1 MKLLRMT
8 ATFGRLDHETLT
20 LTDGLNLL
28 QLPNEAGKSTWAEF
42 LLAMFYGIDT
52 SEREKT
58 GVLPVK
64 TKYQP
69 WNGKA
74 MEGTIELEQDG
85 RRITLTRTSAAR
97 APMSVFSAVYT
108 DSGLPVEGLTGAN
121 CGERLLGVPKSVYQR
136 SAFVR
141 QAGLGLTP
149 DESLESRLSALV
161 TTGDET
167 VSYAAADK
175 RLQAWQNRV
184 KHNKTGLIPD
194 AERALAAVEENLQT
208 LAGEHQKNL
217 ELHAQL
223 QQLQLQKTNCE
234 AQLRA
239 LEAAETQQKRK
250 RLYDAKLAALQA
262 SNRENAAAAQCARL
276 PQEGTLQTLSQEA
289 AALLRSP
296 EPEKPAPAPEKPAC
310 PPAFAGVDEERLMEK
325 AQHDMREFDRLTAKK
340 YRSSALCWIF
350 AIAGLALATVGWFG
364 LHEILIC
371 AVDALIALGCVGLAL
386 LHARHNRRREQ
397 ELDQAQALLTLYG
410 NRSRDEFAVLA
421 ADTREALRVW
431 RAACSRAAE
440 DAASYEA
447 AKRLQAERTAALLGS
462 VRMFSDAGTPAAAQA
477 AIAKA
482 LAAYGAYHDAQ
493 LAARQAGA
501 QYDALR
507 QAFGELPELPDAP
520 SDPPELTRPQAEAA
534 LARTQTLLAAVQSQ
548 LDQSRGRLEQF
559 GSEAELTAKKQAL
572 GEQLETLN
580 ERKAALELARAALEQ
595 ANTALAARFSPRL
608 VQEASEIF
616 AALTGG
622 RYARVQVDRRMN
634 LEAGEQDAVMHRL
647 LSLSGGT
654 ADGLYL
660 AVRLAICRLLLPA
673 SAPIVLDDALAMLD
687 DTRLRLA
694 MQLLQQEAASRQ
706 ILLFTCQSR
715 EAQALEN

>member
-42 LLAMFYGIDT
+42 LLAMFYGVDT

-223 QQLQLQKTNCE
+223 QQLQQQKTNCE

-239 LEAAETQQKRK
+239 LEAAEAQQKRK

-310 PPAFAGVDEERLMEK
+310 PPAFAGVDEDRLMEK
-325 AQHDMREFDRLTAKK
+325 AQHDMREFDRLTKEP
-340 YRSSALCWIF
+340 YRSAILFWILCAVFVCLGAAGWFALQLPAAAAADVLAALAC
-350 AIAGLALATVGWFG
+350 AAGL
-364 LHEILIC
+364 
-371 AVDALIALGCVGLAL
+371 DA
-386 LHARHNRRREQ
+386 
-397 ELDQAQALLTLYG
+397 AQALLERYE
-410 NRSRDEFAVLA
+410 NHSRDEFPAVA

-431 RAACSRAAE
+431 HAACDRAAA
-440 DAASYEA
+440 DTASYEA
-447 AKRLQAERTAALLGS
+447 ARRLRAERTAALLGS

-694 MQLLQQEAASRQ
+694 LQLLQQEAASRQ

>member
-42 LLAMFYGIDT
+42 LLAMFYGVDT

-223 QQLQLQKTNCE
+223 QQLQLQKERCE

-239 LEAAETQQKRK
+239 LEAAEAQQKRK

-310 PPAFAGVDEERLMEK
+310 PPAFAGVDEDRLMEK

-350 AIAGLALATVGWFG
+350 AIAGLA
-364 LHEILIC
+364 
-371 AVDALIALGCVGLAL
+371 
-386 LHARHNRRREQ
+386 
-397 ELDQAQALLTLYG
+397 
-410 NRSRDEFAVLA
+410 
-421 ADTREALRVW
+421 
-431 RAACSRAAE
+431 
-440 DAASYEA
+440 
-447 AKRLQAERTAALLGS
+447 
-462 VRMFSDAGTPAAAQA
+462 
-477 AIAKA
+477 
-482 LAAYGAYHDAQ
+482 
-493 LAARQAGA
+493 
-501 QYDALR
+501 
-507 QAFGELPELPDAP
+507 
-520 SDPPELTRPQAEAA
+520 
-534 LARTQTLLAAVQSQ
+534 LAAVQSQ

-694 MQLLQQEAASRQ
+694 LQLLQQEAASRQ